1 MRYDKS
7 EGSNRR
13 RKEMGRKGKQ
23 KIKMGRRAEDR
34 GSFSCKPNLSGF
46 SQAAASTYWLPSNY
60 AVWTSC
66 LEFWELFATAQPDLS
81 LTFPKVY

>member
-23 KIKMGRRAEDR
+23 KIKMGSRAEDR
-34 GSFSCKPNLSGF
+34 GSFSCKPNLSGVF
-46 SQAAASTYWLPSNY
+46 SGSSQHLLAP
-60 AVWTSC
+60 
-66 LEFWELFATAQPDLS
+66 
-81 LTFPKVY
+81 